1 MGYVSKFYYN
11 TLLYAY
17 PITLQG
23 INDKNIKLEVYL
35 TCELTSR
42 IPQQVIK
49 EN

>member
-23 INDKNIKLEVYL
+23 INDKNIKLDVYL

-42 IPQQVIK
+42 IPQ
-49 EN
+49 